1 MSVILSK
8 DGFRALRFAGA
19 TAIAAAGV
27 AIFLIGGSYWYWQAE
42 TKNEVLSARSIQEAR
57 QRVERTRQER
67 DDLRDSAQNYQAL
80 TARGVFLAEQRLEL
94 IETMNALKD
103 RHQMV
108 DIQYEVQPQRPLRM
122 SNGAAFPA
130 VDVLGSRIKLKLNT
144 LHDGDLVAFL
154 DEFPRLN
161 RGLFPMDRCM
171 IRRANEESRATSD
184 VSAAREAPVAGSKLV
199 AECTL
204 EWITLHDKRQ
214 ALVTE
219 RASGKAL

>member
-1 MSVILSK
+1 MSVIMSK
-8 DGFRALRFAGA
+8 DGFRALRFASA
-19 TAIAAAGV
+19 VAIAAVGV

-42 TKNEVLSARSIQEAR
+42 TRNDVLSARSIQEAR
-57 QRVERTRQER
+57 QRVEKTRQER
-67 DDLRDSAQNYQAL
+67 DDLRDSAQNYRAL
-80 TARGVFLAEQRLEL
+80 TARGVFIAEQRLEL

-122 SNGAAFPA
+122 LSGTAFPA
-130 VDVLGSRIKLKLNT
+130 VDVLGSRIKLKLNA

-161 RGLFPMDRCM
+161 RGLFPMDRCA
-171 IRRANEESRATSD
+171 IRRANEELRTAGDATS
-184 VSAAREAPVAGSKLV
+184 ARELSLAGSRLI

-204 EWITLHDKRQ
+204 EWITLRDKRQ
-214 ALVTE
+214 ALVTQT
-219 RASGKAL
+219 AGGSAL

>member
-1 MSVILSK
+1 MSK

-19 TAIAAAGV
+19 VAIAAVGV
-27 AIFLIGGSYWYWQAE
+27 ALFLIGGSYWYWQAE
-42 TKNEVLSARSIQEAR
+42 TRNEVLSARSIQEAR
-57 QRVERTRQER
+57 QRVEKTRQER

-80 TARGVFLAEQRLEL
+80 TARGVFIAEQRLEL

-108 DIQYEVQPQRPLRM
+108 DIQYEVQPQRPLRIL
-122 SNGAAFPA
+122 SGTAFPA
-130 VDVLGSRIKLKLNT
+130 VDVLGSRIKLKLNA

-161 RGLFPMDRCM
+161 RGLFPMDRCT
-171 IRRANEESRATSD
+171 IRRANEESRAVGD
-184 VSAAREAPVAGSKLV
+184 AAATREAPIAGSRLI

-204 EWITLHDKRQ
+204 EWITLRDKRQ
-214 ALVTE
+214 TLVTE
-219 RASGKAL
+219 RQSGKAL

>member
-8 DGFRALRFAGA
+8 DGFKALRFAGA
-19 TAIAAAGV
+19 VAIAAVGV

-42 TKNEVLSARSIQEAR
+42 TRNDVLSARSIQEAR

-67 DDLRDSAQNYQAL
+67 DDLRDSAQNYQTL
-80 TARGVFLAEQRLEL
+80 TARGVFVAEQRLEL
-94 IETMNALKD
+94 IETINALKD

-122 SNGAAFPA
+122 SSGTAFPA
-130 VDVLGSRIKLKLNT
+130 VEVLGSRIKLKLNT

-171 IRRANEESRATSD
+171 IKRANEESRAASD
-184 VSAAREAPVAGSKLV
+184 APAAREVPAAGSRLV

-204 EWITLHDKRQ
+204 EWITLRDKRQ
-214 ALVTE
+214 GLVAS
-219 RASGKAL
+219 ASGKAL

>member
-8 DGFRALRFAGA
+8 DGFKALRFAGA
-19 TAIAAAGV
+19 VAIAAVGV

-42 TKNEVLSARSIQEAR
+42 TRNDVLSARSIQEAR
-57 QRVERTRQER
+57 LRVERTRQER
-67 DDLRDSAQNYQAL
+67 DDLRDSAQNYQTL
-80 TARGVFLAEQRLEL
+80 TARGVFVAEQRLEL

-122 SNGAAFPA
+122 SSGTAFPA
-130 VDVLGSRIKLKLNT
+130 VDVLGSRIKIKLNT

-161 RGLFPMDRCM
+161 RGLFPMDRCT
-171 IRRANEESRATSD
+171 IKRANEESRVPGDA
-184 VSAAREAPVAGSKLV
+184 SAAREVPIAGSRLV

-214 ALVTE
+214 GLVAS
-219 RASGKAL
+219 ASGKAL